1 MLGLTQLF
9 VFITLPI
16 NFMIVPPLK
25 IAEYYGITYAEI
37 EKVVKN
43 SVRAIQKAYSFTGC
57 LTTEDLYNTG
67 WVGALTALTKQKF
80 GKVKNKLAY
89 IYVFSKGYQQHAV
102 HRKSRMIK
110 PSYED
115 LKACKPYTAHLSY
128 SWDNLPEAAYI
139 KPDPKP
145 EYNLVNLLSEK
156 DKTKL
161 LKGLTLSLEGQA
173 IVNQIK
179 LEYGNNL

>member
-1 MLGLTQLF
+1 MLRPLSKYK
-9 VFITLPI
+9 PM
-16 NFMIVPPLK
+16 NVPPLK
-25 IAEYYGITYAEI
+25 IAEQHGITYAEI

-57 LTTEDLYNTG
+57 LTAEDLYNTG
-67 WVGALTALTKQKF
+67 WVGALTALTKEKF
-80 GKVKNKLAY
+80 AKVKNKLAY

-115 LKACKPYTAHLSY
+115 LRACKPYTAHLSY
-128 SWDNLPEAAYI
+128 SWDNLPEASYI
-139 KPDPKP
+139 EPDSKP
-145 EYNLVNLLSEK
+145 EYELVNLLSEK
-156 DKTKL
+156 DKAKL

-179 LEYGNNL
+179 LEYGNNQ